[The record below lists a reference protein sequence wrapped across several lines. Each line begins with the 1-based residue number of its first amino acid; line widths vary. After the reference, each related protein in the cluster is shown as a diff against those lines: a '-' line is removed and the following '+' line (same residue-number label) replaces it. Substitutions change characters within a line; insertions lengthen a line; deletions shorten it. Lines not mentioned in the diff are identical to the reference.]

1 MFHRMPHWQSSHCLL
16 LPSDCLGKRDQ
27 PAIVEAS
34 DSLLNQQEP
43 GIAYLLLRVGR
54 DIYRGL
60 NAPENSFSAVLSWR
74 ASGTSAGGSRQVPRG
89 VWSRQPKGVCEAITV
104 RAFGPEM
111 IECPGLFSSRRNSG
125 HVICDGMGD
134 QEN

>member
-16 LPSDCLGKRDQ
+16 LPSDCLGKKNQ
-27 PAIVEAS
+27 PAVVEAS
-34 DSLLNQQEP
+34 NSHLNQQES
-43 GIAYLLLRVGR
+43 GITYLLLWVGR

-60 NAPENSFSAVLSWR
+60 NPPESSFSAVVPWR

-89 VWSRQPKGVCEAITV
+89 VWRRWPKGVFEAITV

-111 IECPGLFSSRRNSG
+111 IKCPGLFSSRRNSG